1 VSLLGRLEDLS
12 LTDIVQIVFLS
23 RRTGVLEIVDDR
35 GRHTVLFRG
44 GLIVNASSPDH
55 PDLLKYL
62 VEKGILSPDNV
73 KTLRQMEDGG
83 IPYGTAALELNLVK
97 QEDLGEAIRARIVD
111 VVSPLMNSREGEF
124 NFILSDSMTP
134 IDIEYEPDTVFK
146 EGGIAPQKVLGT
158 GEGEKIKP
166 LRGLEES
173 LKAGKA
179 LLRGTAPAE
188 TTPATLNLGLGQ
200 PLDTAP
206 SPPPAPS
213 PTPGP
218 AESRP
223 HTLVPAAAETDNVLP
238 FPSPEK
244 TFEAI
249 PDEEP
254 LAETQKPQPPR
265 PANSGQFKVAGGL
278 FEIETPDAQYRNVV
292 LFERN
297 PLVRVAAKRA
307 FTKKNVKTFQYG
319 SLEDVRNAMSD
330 LFRSNSFFVTFLE
343 LTGDDSSQK
352 LMQQLKRKNPRLP
365 VVLVDNEAD
374 LRRRHDLLRA
384 GADLYLTKPSAARL
398 QPGLAEEELS
408 LFADEL
414 VLFSERAFEQWE
426 QVAGGY
432 GAEAG
437 KKFYEQASKDSLDR
451 SFTVLKQLINELS
464 NPNDISQVS
473 ATILRL
479 SAEYLDRG
487 ALFMAGDS
495 EFVGLGGFG
504 ITGGGADD
512 MDARVKRV
520 RLRREAPSILGDVAA
535 NGEAHRGKMKKTAAN
550 VELIDGLG
558 GVLPTE
564 VVALPIIH
572 SGRAIGILYGDN
584 AEHRAPID
592 SVTGLE
598 IFLSQA
604 GYAFGNAV
612 FASER
617 AGRP

>member
-1 VSLLGRLEDLS
+1 MSLLGRLEDLS

-55 PDLLKYL
+55 PDLLTYL
-62 VEKGILSPDNV
+62 VDKGILAADNV
-73 KTLRQMEDGG
+73 KTLRQMEEGG
-83 IPYGTAALELNLVK
+83 IPYGTAALEMNLVK
-97 QEDLGEAIRARIVD
+97 QEDLANGIRNRIVD
-111 VVSPLMNSREGEF
+111 VVTPLMNSREGEF
-124 NFILSDSMTP
+124 NFILSDSMTA
-134 IDIEYEPDTVFK
+134 IDVEYEPDSVFK
-146 EGGIAPQKVLGT
+146 EGGMAPQKILGS

-200 PLDTAP
+200 PIDTAP
-206 SPPPAPS
+206 PPPPPLA
-213 PTPGP
+213 
-218 AESRP
+218 A
-223 HTLVPAAAETDNVLP
+223 VPETDNVVP
-238 FPSPEK
+238 FPSLEK
-244 TFEAI
+244 TFEPI

-254 LAETQKPQPPR
+254 LSEPQRPR
-265 PANSGQFKVAGGL
+265 REASGGQFKVSGGL
-278 FEIETPDAQYRNVV
+278 FEIETPEAQYRNVV

-307 FTKKNVKTFQYG
+307 FTKRNVKTFQYG

-352 LMQQLKRKNPRLP
+352 LMQQLKRRNPRLP

-398 QPGLAEEELS
+398 QPGLAEEELA

-426 QVAGGY
+426 QMAGGL

-437 KKFYEQASKDSLDR
+437 KKFYEQASKDSRDR
-451 SFTVLKQLINELS
+451 RLTDLKQLINELS

-487 ALFMAGDS
+487 ALFMASDS

-504 ITGGGADD
+504 VTGGGDD
-512 MDARVKRV
+512 MDARVKGVRV
-520 RLRREAPSILGDVAA
+520 QREAPSILGDVASS
-535 NGEAHRGKMKKTAAN
+535 GEPHRGKMKKTAAN
-550 VELIDGLG
+550 VELINGLG

-572 SGRAIGILYGDN
+572 SGRAIGSLYGDN

-598 IFLSQA
+598 IFLSLA
-604 GYAFGNAV
+604 GYAFGNGV

-617 AGRP
+617 AGRS

>member
-55 PDLLKYL
+55 ADLLTYL
-62 VEKGILSPDNV
+62 FDKDILTADNV
-73 KTLRQMEDGG
+73 KTLRQMEEGG

-97 QEDLGEAIRARIVD
+97 QEDLANAIRSRIVD
-111 VVSPLMNSREGEF
+111 VVTPLMNSREGEF

-146 EGGIAPQKVLGT
+146 EGGIAPQKILG
-158 GEGEKIKP
+158 GSEGEKIKP

-179 LLRGTAPAE
+179 LLRGSTPAE

-200 PLDTAP
+200 PIETAP
-206 SPPPAPS
+206 PPIPPPQTAPF
-213 PTPGP
+213 PETPQ
-218 AESRP
+218 
-223 HTLVPAAAETDNVLP
+223 TDNVVP
-238 FPSPEK
+238 FPSVEK
-244 TFEAI
+244 TFEPI

-254 LAETQKPQPPR
+254 LAEPQRPQAPPQR
-265 PANSGQFKVAGGL
+265 PSSNSGQFKVAGGL
-278 FEIETPDAQYRNVV
+278 FEIETPEAQYRNVV
-292 LFERN
+292 LYERN

-319 SLEDVRNAMSD
+319 SLEDVRNAMSE

-343 LTGDDSSQK
+343 LTGDDASQK

-398 QPGLAEEELS
+398 QPGLAEEELA

-426 QVAGGY
+426 QTAAGY

-487 ALFMAGDS
+487 ALFMASDH

-504 ITGGGADD
+504 ITGGGEE
-512 MDARVKRV
+512 MDGRVKRV
-520 RLRREAPSILGDVAA
+520 RVQREAPSILGDVAA
-535 NGEAHRGKMKKTAAN
+535 SGEPHRGKMKKTAAN
-550 VELIDGLG
+550 VELINGLG

-564 VVALPIIH
+564 IVALPIIH

>member
-44 GLIVNASSPDH
+44 GLIVNASSPDY
-55 PDLLKYL
+55 PDLLTYL
-62 VEKGILSPDNV
+62 VEKGILNADNV
-73 KTLRQMEDGG
+73 KTLRQMEEGG

-97 QEDLGEAIRARIVD
+97 QDDLGNAIRGRIVD
-111 VVSPLMNSREGEF
+111 VVTPLMNSREGEF

-179 LLRGTAPAE
+179 LLRGSAPAE

-200 PLDTAP
+200 PIETAP
-206 SPPPAPS
+206 PPPPPPS
-213 PTPGP
+213 PIARLPEAP
-218 AESRP
+218 Q
-223 HTLVPAAAETDNVLP
+223 TDNVVQ
-238 FPSPEK
+238 FPSIEK
-244 TFEAI
+244 TFEPI

-254 LAETQKPQPPR
+254 PAEPQRQQRVPT
-265 PANSGQFKVAGGL
+265 NSGQFKVSGGL
-278 FEIETPDAQYRNVV
+278 FEIETPEAQYRNVV
-292 LFERN
+292 LYERN

-343 LTGDDSSQK
+343 LTGDESSQK

-398 QPGLAEEELS
+398 QPGLAEEELA

-426 QVAGGY
+426 QMAGGY

-487 ALFMAGDS
+487 ALFMASEG

-504 ITGGGADD
+504 ITGGGDD

-520 RLRREAPSILGDVAA
+520 RLQREAPSILGDVATSS
-535 NGEAHRGKMKKTAAN
+535 EPHRGKMKKTAAN
-550 VELIDGLG
+550 VELINGLG

>member
-55 PDLLKYL
+55 SDLLTFL
-62 VEKGILSPDNV
+62 VQKGLLTADNV
-73 KTLRQMEDGG
+73 KTLRQMEEGG

-97 QEDLGEAIRARIVD
+97 QDVLADAIRDRIVD
-111 VVSPLMNSREGEF
+111 VVTPLMNSREGEF
-124 NFILSDSMTP
+124 NFILSDSMSA
-134 IDIEYEPDTVFK
+134 IDVEYEPDALFK
-146 EGGIAPQKVLGT
+146 EGGIEPQKVLGG

-179 LLRGTAPAE
+179 LLRGASAAE
-188 TTPATLNLGLGQ
+188 STPATLNLGLGQ
-200 PLDTAP
+200 PIEASP
-206 SPPPAPS
+206 SSGASSPPKLPRADAGFKPADT
-213 PTPGP
+213 TP
-218 AESRP
+218 
-223 HTLVPAAAETDNVLP
+223 TDNVVP
-238 FPSPEK
+238 FPSQEK
-244 TFEAI
+244 TFEPI

-254 LAETQKPQPPR
+254 PAEAPAEASRPR
-265 PANSGQFKVAGGL
+265 SGASGQFKVSGGL
-278 FEIETPDAQYRNVV
+278 FDIETPEAQYRNVV

-307 FTKKNVKTFQYG
+307 FTKRNVKTFQYG
-319 SLEDVRNAMSD
+319 SLEDVRNAMTD

-343 LTGDDSSQK
+343 LTGDDASQK
-352 LMQQLKRKNPRLP
+352 LMQQVKRRNPRLP
-365 VVLVDNEAD
+365 VVLVDSEAD

-398 QPGLAEEELS
+398 QPGLAEEELA

-426 QVAGGY
+426 QVAGGF

-437 KKFYEQASKDSLDR
+437 KKFYEAASKDSMDR

-487 ALFMAGDS
+487 ALFMASEG

-504 ITGGGADD
+504 ITGAADD
-512 MDARVKRV
+512 MDTRVKRV
-520 RLRREAPSILGDVAA
+520 RVARNAPSVLSEVAQS
-535 NGEAHRGKMKKTAAN
+535 GEAHRGKMKKTDAN
-550 VELIDGLG
+550 VELINGLG

-617 AGRP
+617 AGRS

>member
-1 VSLLGRLEDLS
+1 MSLLGRLEDLS

-55 PDLLKYL
+55 PDLLTYL
-62 VEKGILSPDNV
+62 TEKGILNADNV
-73 KTLRQMEDGG
+73 KTLRQMEEGG

-158 GEGEKIKP
+158 GDGEKIKP

-206 SPPPAPS
+206 TPA
-213 PTPGP
+213 GP

-223 HTLVPAAAETDNVLP
+223 HTPVPVPAPVPAPTDADNVLP

-244 TFEAI
+244 TFEPI

-254 LAETQKPQPPR
+254 LAEPQKPQPPR
-265 PANSGQFKVAGGL
+265 AASSGQFKVAGGL
-278 FEIETPDAQYRNVV
+278 FDIETPEAQYRNVV

-319 SLEDVRNAMSD
+319 SLEDVRNAMSE

-352 LMQQLKRKNPRLP
+352 LMQQLKRRNPRLP

-426 QVAGGY
+426 QLAGGY

-487 ALFMAGDS
+487 ALFMASDN

-520 RLRREAPSILGDVAA
+520 RLQREAPSILGDVAA
-535 NGEAHRGKMKKTAAN
+535 DGEAHRGKMKKTAAN

>member
-1 VSLLGRLEDLS
+1 MSLLGRLEDLS

-55 PDLLKYL
+55 PDLLTYL
-62 VEKGILSPDNV
+62 VEKGVLAADNL
-73 KTLRQMEDGG
+73 KTLRQMEEGG

-97 QEDLGEAIRARIVD
+97 QEDLGNAIRGRIVD
-111 VVSPLMNSREGEF
+111 VVTPLMNSREGEF

-146 EGGIAPQKVLGT
+146 EGGIAPQKILGA

-179 LLRGTAPAE
+179 LLRGSAPAE

-200 PLDTAP
+200 PIETAP
-206 SPPPAPS
+206 PPPPPPPAPF
-213 PTPGP
+213 PETPQ
-218 AESRP
+218 
-223 HTLVPAAAETDNVLP
+223 TDNVVP
-238 FPSPEK
+238 FPSLEK
-244 TFEAI
+244 TFEPI

-254 LAETQKPQPPR
+254 LGEPQR
-265 PANSGQFKVAGGL
+265 PQQRVSPNSGQFKVSGGL
-278 FEIETPDAQYRNVV
+278 FEIETPEAQYRNVV

-343 LTGDDSSQK
+343 LTGDESSQK

-398 QPGLAEEELS
+398 QPGLAEEELA

-426 QVAGGY
+426 QMAGGY

-487 ALFMAGDS
+487 ALFMASDN

-504 ITGGGADD
+504 ITGGGED
-512 MDARVKRV
+512 MDARVKRI
-520 RLRREAPSILGDVAA
+520 RLQREVPSILGDVATG
-535 NGEAHRGKMKKTAAN
+535 GEPHRGKMKKTAAN
-550 VELIDGLG
+550 VELINGLG

>member
-1 VSLLGRLEDLS
+1 MSLLGRLEDLS

-44 GLIVNASSPDH
+44 GLVVNASSPEH
-55 PDLLKYL
+55 PDLLAYL
-62 VEKGILSPDNV
+62 LEKGIVNGDNV
-73 KTLRQMEDGG
+73 KTLRQMEEGG

-97 QEDLGEAIRARIVD
+97 PDDLATAIRGRIVD
-111 VVSPLMNSREGEF
+111 VVTPLMNSREGEF

-146 EGGIAPQKVLGT
+146 EGGIAPQKILGG

-206 SPPPAPS
+206 TPPPPPPS
-213 PTPGP
+213 PAP
-218 AESRP
+218 A
-223 HTLVPAAAETDNVLP
+223 PAAPQTDNVVQ
-238 FPSPEK
+238 FPSLEK
-244 TFEAI
+244 TFEPV

-254 LAETQKPQPPR
+254 LAEPQR
-265 PANSGQFKVAGGL
+265 PQRVSSSSGQFKVSGGL
-278 FEIETPDAQYRNVV
+278 FEIETPEAQYRNVV

-319 SLEDVRNAMSD
+319 SLEDVRNAMSE

-352 LMQQLKRKNPRLP
+352 LMQQLKRRNPRLP
-365 VVLVDNEAD
+365 VVLVDSEAD

-398 QPGLAEEELS
+398 QPGLAEEELA

-426 QVAGGY
+426 QMAGGY

-437 KKFYEQASKDSLDR
+437 KRFYEQASKDSLDR

-479 SAEYLDRG
+479 SAEYVDRG
-487 ALFMAGDS
+487 ALFMASDN

-504 ITGGGADD
+504 ITGGGED
-512 MDARVKRV
+512 MDARVKQVRV
-520 RLRREAPSILGDVAA
+520 QREAPSILNDVASS
-535 NGEAHRGKMKKTAAN
+535 GEPHTGKMKKTAAN
-550 VELIDGLG
+550 VELINGLG

-564 VVALPIIH
+564 VVALPIVH

>member
-62 VEKGILSPDNV
+62 VEKGILNADNV
-73 KTLRQMEDGG
+73 KTLRQMEEGG

-97 QEDLGEAIRARIVD
+97 QENLGEAIRARIVD
-111 VVSPLMNSREGEF
+111 VVTPLMNSREGEF

-146 EGGIAPQKVLGT
+146 EGGISPQKVLGT
-158 GEGEKIKP
+158 GDGEKIKP

-188 TTPATLNLGLGQ
+188 TTPATLNLGFGQ

-206 SPPPAPS
+206 TPPTPMPVPAPVPAPS
-213 PTPGP
+213 D
-218 AESRP
+218 A
-223 HTLVPAAAETDNVLP
+223 DNVLP

-244 TFEAI
+244 TFEPI
-249 PDEEP
+249 PADEES
-254 LAETQKPQPPR
+254 LAEPLLPQPPAQR
-265 PANSGQFKVAGGL
+265 PASSGQFKVAGGL
-278 FEIETPDAQYRNVV
+278 FEIETPEAQYRNVV
-292 LFERN
+292 LYERN

-330 LFRSNSFFVTFLE
+330 LFRSNSFFVSFLE

-352 LMQQLKRKNPRLP
+352 LMQQIKRKNRRLP

-426 QVAGGY
+426 QMAGGY

-487 ALFMAGDS
+487 ALFMASDN

-504 ITGGGADD
+504 ITGGGGDD

-520 RLRREAPSILGDVAA
+520 RVQREAPSILGDVAA

-564 VVALPIIH
+564 IVALPIIH

>member
-44 GLIVNASSPDH
+44 GLIVNASSPDY
-55 PDLLKYL
+55 PDLLTYL
-62 VEKGILSPDNV
+62 VEKGILNADNV
-73 KTLRQMEDGG
+73 KTLRQMEEGG

-97 QEDLGEAIRARIVD
+97 QEDLGNAIRGRIVD
-111 VVSPLMNSREGEF
+111 VVTPLMNSREGEF

-134 IDIEYEPDTVFK
+134 IDIEYEPDTLFK

-179 LLRGTAPAE
+179 LLRGSAPAE

-200 PLDTAP
+200 PIETAP
-206 SPPPAPS
+206 PPPQPPAP
-213 PTPGP
+213 
-218 AESRP
+218 
-223 HTLVPAAAETDNVLP
+223 VPEAPQTDNVVQ
-238 FPSPEK
+238 FPSIEK
-244 TFEAI
+244 TFEPI

-254 LAETQKPQPPR
+254 LSEPQR
-265 PANSGQFKVAGGL
+265 PQRAAGNSGQFKVSGGL
-278 FEIETPDAQYRNVV
+278 FEIETPEAQYRNVV
-292 LFERN
+292 LYERN

-319 SLEDVRNAMSD
+319 SLEDVRNAMSE

-343 LTGDDSSQK
+343 LTGDESSQK

-384 GADLYLTKPSAARL
+384 GADLYLTKPSPARL
-398 QPGLAEEELS
+398 QPGLAEEELA

-426 QVAGGY
+426 QMAGGY

-487 ALFMAGDS
+487 ALFMASEG

-504 ITGGGADD
+504 ITGGGDD

-520 RLRREAPSILGDVAA
+520 RLQREVPSILGDVAA
-535 NGEAHRGKMKKTAAN
+535 SSEPHRGKMKKTAAN
-550 VELIDGLG
+550 VELINGLG
-558 GVLPTE
+558 GILPTE

>member
-1 VSLLGRLEDLS
+1 MSLLGRLEDLS

-55 PDLLKYL
+55 PDLITYL
-62 VEKGILSPDNV
+62 VEKGVLGADNS
-73 KTLRQMEDGG
+73 KTLRQMEEGG

-97 QEDLGEAIRARIVD
+97 QEDLGNAIRSRIVD
-111 VVSPLMNSREGEF
+111 VVTPLMNSREGEF

-146 EGGIAPQKVLGT
+146 EGGIAPQKILGG

-179 LLRGTAPAE
+179 LLRGSAPAE

-200 PLDTAP
+200 PIETAP
-206 SPPPAPS
+206 TPPPP
-213 PTPGP
+213 PPEPFPETPQ
-218 AESRP
+218 
-223 HTLVPAAAETDNVLP
+223 TDNVVQ
-238 FPSPEK
+238 FPSIEK
-244 TFEAI
+244 TFEPI

-254 LAETQKPQPPR
+254 PAEAQRPQR
-265 PANSGQFKVAGGL
+265 VSTNSGQFKVSGGL
-278 FEIETPDAQYRNVV
+278 FEIETPEAQYRNVV
-292 LFERN
+292 LYERN

-319 SLEDVRNAMSD
+319 SLEDVRNAMSE

-343 LTGDDSSQK
+343 LTGDDASQK
-352 LMQQLKRKNPRLP
+352 LMQQLKRKNAKLP

-426 QVAGGY
+426 QTAGGY

-437 KKFYEQASKDSLDR
+437 KKFYEQASKDSMDR

-487 ALFMAGDS
+487 ALFMAS
-495 EFVGLGGFG
+495 ANEFVGLGGFG
-504 ITGGGADD
+504 ITGGGEE

-520 RLRREAPSILGDVAA
+520 RVQREVPSILGDVATA
-535 NGEAHRGKMKKTAAN
+535 GEPHRGKMKKTAAN
-550 VELIDGLG
+550 VELINGLG